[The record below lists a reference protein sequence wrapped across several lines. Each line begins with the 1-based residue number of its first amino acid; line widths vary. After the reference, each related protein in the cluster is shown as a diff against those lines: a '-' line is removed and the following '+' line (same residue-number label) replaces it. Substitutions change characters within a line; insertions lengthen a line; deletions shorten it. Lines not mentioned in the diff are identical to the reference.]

1 MTESP
6 PRACLKGRSDVTDSN
21 DTLSIQPTNE
31 RRENRAQPDVVTPAP
46 KGRGGLWLGLGVL
59 LLLTGA
65 LVVGG
70 INSRALRQQTL
81 ATSERHRNFVPKV
94 RVAPVK
100 ASSDIDTVSL
110 PATTL
115 AFTTAN
121 IFARASGYIGKRN
134 VDIGDRVKKGELL
147 AEIVAPEL
155 DHQIA
160 QAQATLEQDKATL
173 RQNVANRD
181 LAKITWDRDK
191 PVVAQGWV
199 TQQQGSIDEQ
209 NLKAQIAA
217 VGVAEQ
223 SISAQEATIKVLQ
236 QQKDYQSVVAP
247 FDGVVTQRNIDVGS
261 LVQADATSGTFMFNL
276 IQTDIIRTQVYVPQD
291 QAFGVRPGVEAVVRI
306 PEIPDRTFP
315 GKVTRIADA
324 LNPITRTLLTEID
337 VPNPDGAM
345 SAGVYC
351 TVELHIP
358 RKEPSLLV
366 PAEAIVFDRNGL
378 HVAVVEGG
386 IVNLQKVSVARD
398 LGTEVEVHDGLKKG
412 DLVVLNPSVDLAQ
425 GSKVEVRSDASD
437 KTASEPA
444 SRPPT
449 KNRT

>member
-1 MTESP
+1 M
-6 PRACLKGRSDVTDSN
+6 KGKSNVTDSN
-21 DTLSIQPTNE
+21 DTISIQPKDE
-31 RRENRAQPDVVTPAP
+31 RREKSDQPDVATPAP
-46 KGRGGLWLGLGVL
+46 KGHGGLWLGLGIL
-59 LLLTGA
+59 LLLVGA

-70 INSRALRQQTL
+70 INARALRQQTL

-94 RVAPVK
+94 QVAPVK
-100 ASSDIDTVSL
+100 ASSDINTVSL

-134 VDIGDRVKKGELL
+134 VDIGDRVKKGQLL

-160 QAQATLEQDKATL
+160 QAQATLDQNKATL

-223 SISAQEATIKVLQ
+223 SIAAQEATIKVLQ

-247 FDGVVTQRNIDVGS
+247 FNGVVTQRNIDVGS
-261 LVQADATSGTFMFNL
+261 LVQADTTSGTFMFNL
-276 IQTDIIRTQVYVPQD
+276 QQTDIIRTQVYVPQD
-291 QAFGVRPGVEAVVRI
+291 EAVGIRPGVEAVVRI
-306 PEIPDRTFP
+306 PEIPNRTFP

-324 LNPITRTLLTEID
+324 LDPITRTLLTEID

-358 RKEPSLLV
+358 RKVPSLLI
-366 PAEAIVFDRNGL
+366 PADAIVFDRNGL
-378 HVAVVEGG
+378 HVAVVQDG

-398 LGTEVEVHDGLKKG
+398 LGTEVEVRDGVKKG
-412 DLVVLNPSVDLAQ
+412 DLVVLNPPVDLTQ
-425 GSKVEVRSDASD
+425 GSKIEARSGASD

-449 KNRT
+449 KNRS